1 MLEII
6 DDLRKQHMKKNDKA
20 ILHYMIVN
28 YPMCTDIENIYIVSN
43 RTRQNYHLNKM
54 IKTMTHL

>member
-6 DDLRKQHMKKNDKA
+6 HDLRKQHMKKNDNA
-20 ILHYMIVN
+20 TLHYMMVK
-28 YPMCTDIENIYIVSN
+28 YPIYIDIENIYIVSN
-43 RTRQNYHLNKM
+43 RTLNKM